1 MSAVYPAA
9 RDRLTF
15 PELLDEGF
23 EPHKVATLLVMD
35 RGDDANTVIDVTD
48 TIETAIESLKQ
59 HRSQVKPEDAE
70 KYMRLWRSENGKA
83 RGLKYAEVYRGFNI
97 RD

>member
-15 PELLDEGF
+15 PGLLDEGL
-23 EPHKVATLLVMD
+23 EPHKVAQLLVMD
-35 RGDDANTVIDVTD
+35 RSEDANTVIDVTD
-48 TIETAIESLKQ
+48 TIETAIEALKQ
-59 HRSQVKPEDAE
+59 HRSQVRPEDAE
-70 KYMRLWRSENGKA
+70 KYMRMWRSENGKT
-83 RGLKYAEVYRGFNI
+83 RGVKYAEVYRGFNI